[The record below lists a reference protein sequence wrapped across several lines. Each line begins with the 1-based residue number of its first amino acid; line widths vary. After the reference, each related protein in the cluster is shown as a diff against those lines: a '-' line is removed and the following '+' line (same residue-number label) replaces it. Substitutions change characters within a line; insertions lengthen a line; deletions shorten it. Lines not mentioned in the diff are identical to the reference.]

1 MMEDRNSRQNFLPSS
16 TYAVFLDPL
25 KINVVFNIR
34 PSQVP
39 GDSEPK
45 RFLIY
50 YSVQYCCALFFFFF
64 LCLQDVNQVGSARR
78 WQSKVLLLQGR

>member
-1 MMEDRNSRQNFLPSS
+1 MMEGGNSSQNFLPFS

-45 RFLIY
+45 HFLIY
-50 YSVQYCCALFFFFF
+50 YSVQ
-64 LCLQDVNQVGSARR
+64 
-78 WQSKVLLLQGR
+78 